1 MAVFFKSYFR
11 FINSVSFHQCGC
23 GIEHRLQKS
32 IYKSADPN
40 RVERDQYQVELSDGL
55 TPVMDEFRPDAA
67 AMDRNNDGIIQ
78 SDEILPP
85 VTRIGHAQVD
95 QPDFTFSFKHK
106 LAGWSNPHADAYPS
120 AAQIETKMDK
130 LSAANPGLV
139 HKVKLGESAEGRG
152 LYAYRVGKGPE
163 GEKPGVLVV
172 GGQHAREWAGNGAVT
187 ESVEKLLGG
196 YGKDPEMTE
205 KVDGLEMWFVPM
217 ANPDG
222 YEFSRNADPDWR
234 KNRARHPGIEGV
246 GTDLNRNYRADF
258 RFYGDV
264 PNRIGDDAGASDD
277 PSKLTYRGPHA
288 LSEKET
294 QVLTDF
300 MDTRPNLKGV
310 LDVHGFGRM
319 ILFPGVDAER
329 DTHYRAVADKINAAL
344 DDKKYT
350 PLAIP
355 ELYPTTGDMSAYGEK
370 LGLLS
375 MGLEIGTSFQ
385 PHPTKIGDITD
396 RGSNAVIAF
405 IDQIAEE
412 NLAPEQLAN
421 IV

>member
-1 MAVFFKSYFR
+1 MNIAR
-11 FINSVSFHQCGC
+11 PHHIGC
-23 GIEHRLQKS
+23 GIEHK
-32 IYKSADPN
+32 IEHNIFKSADPD
-40 RVERDQYQVELSDGL
+40 RVERDSYKVKLGTRY
-55 TPVMDEFRPDAA
+55 TPVLDEYKPLAA
-67 AMDRNNDGIIQ
+67 AMDRDNDGIIEMN
-78 SDEILPP
+78 EILRP
-85 VTRIGHAQVD
+85 TTKIGHAVVD

-106 LAGWSNPHADAYPS
+106 LAGWSNPHADSYPS
-120 AAQIETKMDK
+120 NAQIASNMDK
-130 LSAANPGLV
+130 LAKKHPGLV
-139 HKVKLGESAEGRG
+139 HKQEITKTAEGRSVF
-152 LYAYRVGKGPE
+152 AYRIGTGEE

-187 ESVEKLLGG
+187 KAMEGLLEG

-234 KNRARHPGIEGV
+234 KNRSHHHGVDGV

-258 RFYGDV
+258 RFHGDSASHHH
-264 PNRIGDDAGASDD
+264 DDAGASDD
-277 PSKLTYRGPHA
+277 PNHLTFRGPHA
-288 LSEKET
+288 LSENES
-294 QVLTDF
+294 QALTNF
-300 MDTRPNLKGV
+300 MDTRPNLKGL

-319 ILFPGVDAER
+319 ILFPGTKDASR
-329 DTHYRAVADKINAAL
+329 DAHYREVAAKIQGAI
-344 DDKKYT
+344 DQEYT

-385 PHPTKIGDITD
+385 PHPSKIEAITD
-396 RGSNAVIAF
+396 TGSDAVIAF
-405 IDQIAEE
+405 IDQVAEE

-421 IV
+421 IVS

>member
-1 MAVFFKSYFR
+1 
-11 FINSVSFHQCGC
+11 
-23 GIEHRLQKS
+23 
-32 IYKSADPN
+32 
-40 RVERDQYQVELSDGL
+40 
-55 TPVMDEFRPDAA
+55 
-67 AMDRNNDGIIQ
+67 
-78 SDEILPP
+78 
-85 VTRIGHAQVD
+85 
-95 QPDFTFSFKHK
+95 
-106 LAGWSNPHADAYPS
+106 
-120 AAQIETKMDK
+120 
-130 LSAANPGLV
+130 
-139 HKVKLGESAEGRG
+139 
-152 LYAYRVGKGPE
+152 
-163 GEKPGVLVV
+163 
-172 GGQHAREWAGNGAVT
+172 
-187 ESVEKLLGG
+187 
-196 YGKDPEMTE
+196 
-205 KVDGLEMWFVPM
+205 
-217 ANPDG
+217 
-222 YEFSRNADPDWR
+222 
-234 KNRARHPGIEGV
+234 
-246 GTDLNRNYRADF
+246 
-258 RFYGDV
+258 
-264 PNRIGDDAGASDD
+264 
-277 PSKLTYRGPHA
+277 
-288 LSEKET
+288 
-294 QVLTDF
+294 

>member
-1 MAVFFKSYFR
+1 MNTVTH
-11 FINSVSFHQCGC
+11 HQCGC

-32 IYKSADPN
+32 IFKSKDPN
-40 RVERDQYQVELSDGL
+40 AKEYDQYKVKLGDRY
-55 TPVMDEFRPDAA
+55 TPVMDEYHDMAVG
-67 AMDRNNDGIIQ
+67 MDKNNNGIIS

-85 VTRIGHAQVD
+85 VDRIGHAQVD

-106 LAGWSNPHADAYPS
+106 MAGWSNPWADKYPS
-120 AAQIETKMDK
+120 AAQIELKMDG
-130 LSAANPGLV
+130 LAEQHPGLV
-139 HKVKLGESAEGRG
+139 HKVKLGETAEGRD
-152 LYAYRVGKGPE
+152 LLAYRIGHGEE
-163 GEKPGVLVV
+163 GEKPGVLVT

-187 ESVEKLLGG
+187 ESIEKLLTG
-196 YGKDPEMTE
+196 YQKNDPEAKE

-222 YEFSRNADPDWR
+222 YEYSRNADPDWR
-234 KNRARHPGIEGV
+234 KNRSRHPGFEGV

-258 RFYGDV
+258 RFHGDV
-264 PNRIGDDAGASDD
+264 PRRQGDDAGASDN
-277 PSKLTYRGPHA
+277 PQQLTFRGPHA
-288 LSEKET
+288 LSEKES
-294 QVLTDF
+294 QALTNF

-319 ILFPGVDAER
+319 ILFPGVESKER
-329 DTHYRAVADKINAAL
+329 DAHYRAVADKINAAL
-344 DDKKYT
+344 DENKYT

-385 PHPTKIGDITD
+385 PHPDKIGDITN
-396 RGSNAVIAF
+396 RGSNAIIAF
-405 IDQIAEE
+405 IDQVAEE
-412 NLAPEQLAN
+412 NLPPEQLAN

>member
-1 MAVFFKSYFR
+1 MNIVTHHHCA
-11 FINSVSFHQCGC
+11 C
-23 GIEHRLQKS
+23 GIEHRLKKDIFQS
-32 IYKSADPN
+32 HDPN
-40 RVERDQYQVELSDGL
+40 KKQFDQYKVKLGDRY
-55 TPVMDEFRPDAA
+55 TPVMDEHHELAA
-67 AMDRNNDGIIQ
+67 AMDDNNNGII
-78 SDEILPP
+78 SNDEILPP
-85 VTRIGHAQVD
+85 VSKIGHAQVD

-106 LAGWSNPHADAYPS
+106 MAGWASPHADHYPS
-120 AAQIETKMDK
+120 ANQIHQKMDELGEK
-130 LSAANPGLV
+130 HPGMV
-139 HKVKLGESAEGRG
+139 HKVVLGESAEGRP
-152 LYAYRVGKGPE
+152 LVAYRVGTGAE

-187 ESVEKLLGG
+187 ESVEKLLDG

-205 KVDGLEMWFVPM
+205 KVAGLEMWFVPM

-222 YEFSRNADPDWR
+222 YEYSRNSNPDWR
-234 KNRARHPGIEGV
+234 KNRSRHEGYDGV

-258 RFYGDV
+258 RFHGDV
-264 PNRIGDDAGASDD
+264 PKRVNDDVGASDD
-277 PSKLTYRGPHA
+277 PKHLTFRGPHA
-288 LSEKET
+288 VSEQES
-294 QVLTDF
+294 QMLTDF

-319 ILFPGVDAER
+319 ILFPGVEDPER
-329 DTHYRAVADKINAAL
+329 DAKYRAVADKINDAL

-355 ELYPTTGDMSAYGEK
+355 ELYRTTGDMSAYGEK

-385 PHPTKIGDITD
+385 PHPTKIEDITD
-396 RGSNAVIAF
+396 RGSNAIIAF
-405 IDQIAEE
+405 IDQVADD
-412 NLAPEQLAN
+412 NLPSAN

>member
-1 MAVFFKSYFR
+1 MNIVTH
-11 FINSVSFHQCGC
+11 HQCGC

-32 IYKSADPN
+32 IFKSKDPS
-40 RVERDQYQVELSDGL
+40 VAERDQYRVKLSDGY
-55 TPVMDEFRPDAA
+55 TPVMDEYKALAA
-67 AMDRNNDGIIQ
+67 GMDTDGNGII
-78 SDEILPP
+78 SSNEILPP
-85 VTRIGHAQVD
+85 VSKIGHAEVD

-106 LAGWSNPHADAYPS
+106 LAGWSNPHADHYPS
-120 AAQIETKMDK
+120 FAQIENNMEK
-130 LSAANPGLV
+130 LMTDNPGLV
-139 HKVKLGESAEGRG
+139 HKTQIGETAEGRG
-152 LYAYRVGKGPE
+152 LFAYRIGTGAE

-187 ESVEKLLGG
+187 ESMEKLLAG
-196 YGKDPEMTE
+196 YGTDAEMTE

-234 KNRARHPGIEGV
+234 KNRSRHVGVDGV

-258 RFYGDV
+258 RFYGDSPSRV
-264 PNRIGDDAGASDD
+264 GDDAGASDD
-277 PSKLTYRGPHA
+277 ASKLTYRGPHA
-288 LSEKET
+288 LSENES
-294 QVLTDF
+294 QALTDF

-319 ILFPGVDAER
+319 ILFPGVKDEARDAK
-329 DTHYRAVADKINAAL
+329 YREVADKINAAL

-385 PHPTKIGDITD
+385 PHPDKIDDITN

-405 IDQIAEE
+405 IDQVAED
-412 NLAPEQLAN
+412 NLPPEQLAN

>member
-1 MAVFFKSYFR
+1 MNIVTH
-11 FINSVSFHQCGC
+11 HQCGC
-23 GIEHRLQKS
+23 GIEHRLQKD
-32 IYKSADPN
+32 IFKSKDPN
-40 RVERDQYQVELSDGL
+40 KKEFDQYKVKLGDRY
-55 TPVMDEFRPDAA
+55 TPVMDEYKSLAA
-67 AMDRNNDGIIQ
+67 GMDRDNNGII
-78 SDEILPP
+78 SSEEILPR
-85 VTRIGHAQVD
+85 VSKIGHAQVD

-106 LAGWSNPHADAYPS
+106 LAGWSNPHADHYPS
-120 AAQIETKMDK
+120 AAQIESKMDQ
-130 LSAANPGLV
+130 LSVDHPGLV
-139 HKVKLGESAEGRG
+139 HKHKLGETTEGRG
-152 LYAYRVGKGPE
+152 LYAYRIGKGPE

-187 ESVEKLLGG
+187 SAVEKLLTG
-196 YGKDPEMTE
+196 YGSDPEMAE

-222 YEFSRNADPDWR
+222 YEYSRNADPDWR
-234 KNRARHPGIEGV
+234 KNRTRHVGYEGV

-258 RFYGDV
+258 RFHGDV
-264 PNRIGDDAGASDD
+264 PKRIGDDAGASDD
-277 PSKLTYRGPHA
+277 PSHLTFRGPHA
-288 LSEKET
+288 LSEKES

-319 ILFPGVDAER
+319 ILFPGVQDPER
-329 DTHYRAVADKINAAL
+329 EKHYRSVADKINDAL
-344 DDKKYT
+344 DIKFT

-385 PHPTKIGDITD
+385 PSPDKIDDITN
-396 RGSNAVIAF
+396 RGSNAIIAF
-405 IDQIAEE
+405 IDQVADE
-412 NLAPEQLAN
+412 NLPPEQLAN
-421 IV
+421 ILS